1 MILEPEFKGQHY
13 DLLMGVLFQ
22 KMKADFLN
30 KYQQFYPKPEK
41 RMPIIEVIFAAQIV
55 EYSKYPLCSF
65 TVNEICPVLKGYYLP
80 FHPNTVR
87 KTIKY
92 LVDCRLVEKV
102 GMGKRSWFRSEVLHL
117 SGHGSAL
124 IHEFDQFIIEAY
136 REI

>member
-1 MILEPEFKGQHY
+1 MKLELEFKGQHC

-41 RMPIIEVIFAAQIV
+41 PMPIIEVIFAAQIV

-80 FHPNTVR
+80 SHPNTVR

-102 GMGKRSWFRSEVLHL
+102 GMGKRTWFRSEVLHL
-117 SGHGSAL
+117 SGHGNSL
-124 IHEFDQFIIEAY
+124 INKFDEFLIEAY